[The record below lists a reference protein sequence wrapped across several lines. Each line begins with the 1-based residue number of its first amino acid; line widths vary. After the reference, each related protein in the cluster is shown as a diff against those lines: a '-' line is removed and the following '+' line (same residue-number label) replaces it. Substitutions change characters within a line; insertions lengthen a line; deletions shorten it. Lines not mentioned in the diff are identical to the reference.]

1 MNNLFNFYE
10 NQLAIEGFYSKL
22 KGLINNKPNQF
33 NKELLLPSTGNSN
46 VTNSND
52 CIVNAGDIRIDMPIL
67 IGNSKPETRILIL
80 GLEPRHTHDFY
91 NVIKKG
97 KMVYATPFGIDRWY
111 ADVKQNVYASAFK
124 KYLDPEKLFL
134 FSDFVKEYLVIDPS
148 NKINN
153 STQARFKF
161 EELFESKYQHLLEQE
176 IKLFNPNIIIGL
188 GKTDISKKVPS
199 SFIKNYD
206 IQVISHP
213 INGNFPRMQK
223 SMDGILGSKK

>member
-1 MNNLFNFYE
+1 MDKLFNFYE
-10 NQLAIEGFYSKL
+10 HQLAIEGFYSKL
-22 KGLINNKPNQF
+22 NGLINSKPNQF
-33 NKELLLPSTGNSN
+33 NQGLLLPSSENFFI
-46 VTNSND
+46 TNSND
-52 CIVNAGDIRIDMPIL
+52 CIVDAGDIRIDMPVL
-67 IGNSKPETRILIL
+67 IGNKNPESRILIL

-111 ADVKQNVYASAFK
+111 ANVKQNVYASAFK
-124 KYLDPEKLFL
+124 KYLTPEKLFL

-153 STQARFKF
+153 STEARFKF

-188 GKTDISKKVPS
+188 GRTDISKKVPH
-199 SFIKNYD
+199 SFIKNFD

-223 SMDGILGSKK
+223 SMDEILGLV